1 MIFYQ
6 LHIAK
11 PTSQILEVIISF
23 ETALKTTDCIFIP
36 YYRPGRYQ
44 HASYEKNI
52 NCLTATDAKGE
63 NISLIRCDLNKWQP
77 ESDGITRIN
86 YQYECSRMDAGGS
99 WIDDELLYF
108 NFVNSLLMVDG
119 RENEKIKV
127 EISSDKSF
135 ETIYPS
141 RSNRLQYDNYFQLID
156 EPFIAWS
163 NPSILSFELDEIPF
177 RIITIGSLPLP
188 EVDLA
193 DLFKKFSRAQK
204 NVFGKFPFSYYDYII
219 FCNERTPYHGVEH
232 TNCTVITLPQ
242 GKSPEENLNS
252 LLGISSHELFH
263 AWNVCRIRP
272 KELSTYRLQSTV
284 IFDTGYA
291 LEGFT
296 TYYGDL
302 MLARSG
308 VIDLDAY
315 LAELNLRLTQYFQF
329 DGRHYA
335 SLQSSSRALWAN
347 AYDRSS
353 LEKEVSIYGKG
364 MLASLTIDLFL
375 RKSSDNQFSLDDVM
389 KWLWR
394 DSYLQN
400 KPYSHA
406 DILLLMEKAGGKE
419 AAILFQKLV
428 GSTEPIEDIL
438 PKLLPFVAL
447 QWKPLNNNSKL
458 THQLGIV
465 AQMDAEKL
473 TIVKIFTESHAHQQ
487 LMKGDVLVTI
497 NNMAPMEYNGEQEVV
512 VEVLRGKRNLKLAWT
527 EKLGSFGSYYEIQK
541 MDQVSEKHAT
551 NMEMWI
557 GG

>member
-11 PTSQILEVIISF
+11 PTSQILEVTISF

-52 NCLTATDAKGE
+52 NCLTATDAKGG

-77 ESDGITRIN
+77 ELDGITRIS
-86 YQYECSRMDAGGS
+86 YQYDCSRMDAGGS
-99 WIDDELLYF
+99 WIDDELVYL
-108 NFVNSLLMVDG
+108 NFVNSLMMVEG
-119 RENEKIKV
+119 RESETIKV
-127 EISSDKSF
+127 EVSYDKPI
-135 ETIYPS
+135 EAIYPS
-141 RSNRLQYDNYFQLID
+141 RSASLQYDNYFQLID
-156 EPFIAWS
+156 EPFTAS
-163 NPSILSFELDEIPF
+163 ANSSTLAFEIDEIPF

-193 DLFKKFSRAQK
+193 NLFKKFSIAQK
-204 NVFGKFPFSYYDYII
+204 NVFGEFPFSYYDYII
-219 FCNERTPYHGVEH
+219 FCSDRTPYHGVEH
-232 TNCTVITLPQ
+232 ANCTVITLPQ

-272 KELSTYRLQSTV
+272 RELWPYRLQSPV

-302 MLARSG
+302 MLVRSR
-308 VIDLDAY
+308 VIDLDAF
-315 LAELNLRLTQYFQF
+315 LAELNLRLAQYFQF
-329 DGRHYA
+329 DGRHNA
-335 SLQSSSRALWAN
+335 SLQSSSRSLWAN
-347 AYDRSS
+347 AYDRAS

-375 RKSSDNQFSLDDVM
+375 RKSSENQFSLDDVM

-394 DSYLQN
+394 DFYLQN

-406 DILLLMEKAGGKE
+406 DILQLMEKAGGKE

-428 GSTEPIEDIL
+428 GSTEPIENFL
-438 PKLLPFVAL
+438 TELLPFVGL
-447 QWKPLNNNSKL
+447 QLKQLNNNSKL
-458 THQLGIV
+458 IQHLGIV
-465 AQMDAEKL
+465 AQMDADKL
-473 TIVKIFTESHAHQQ
+473 SIVKIFTESQAYEE
-487 LMKGDVLVTI
+487 LMRGDVLVSI
-497 NNMAPMEYNGEQEVV
+497 NNMAPSEYNGEQQVT
-512 VEVLRGKRNLKLAWT
+512 VEVLRGNRNLKLAWT
-527 EKLGSFGSYYEIQK
+527 EKIDSFGSYYEIQK
-541 MDQVSEKHAT
+541 MDQISEEHTT
-551 NMEMWI
+551 NMKMWI
-557 GG
+557 GV